1 MMQHGVPPA
10 RRAARCKRALY
21 IRRGHARWPCQ
32 LAMPGVR
39 GGRHVR
45 PRRLAPAPRGADA
58 PRCAAARNL
67 FAQVPTSPPPAS
79 PPAKGSCERVAPHV
93 ACCVL
98 RVACCVL
105 HLLVA
110 CCMLHVA
117 CCICVLHVAC
127 CVLHGCAASTRTCF
141 SRTSRR
147 SHAWRRCGA
156 LHRAVRDLLTDKSRE
171 GAAIAL
177 PLWLYAP
184 CAAAHTSARLKG

>member
-10 RRAARCKRALY
+10 RPAARCKRALY

-32 LAMPGVR
+32 LVMPGVR

-79 PPAKGSCERVAPHV
+79 PPAEGSCERVAPHV

-98 RVACCVL
+98 
-105 HLLVA
+105 
-110 CCMLHVA
+110 HVA
-117 CCICVLHVAC
+117 CCVLHVAC
-127 CVLHGCAASTRTCF
+127 CTAAQLRLAPAFLVQAVARTHGGGAARRT
-141 SRTSRR
+141 
-147 SHAWRRCGA
+147 G
-156 LHRAVRDLLTDKSRE
+156 AVRDLLNDKSE

>member
-79 PPAKGSCERVAPHV
+79 PPAEGSCERVAPHV
-93 ACCVL
+93 ACCML
-98 RVACCVL
+98 RVACG
-105 HLLVA
+105 
-110 CCMLHVA
+110 
-117 CCICVLHVAC
+117 I
-127 CVLHGCAASTRTCF
+127 LHGCAASTRTCF

-156 LHRAVRDLLTDKSRE
+156 PHRRRARPAKRQSTE

-177 PLWLYAP
+177 PLWLYTP
-184 CAAAHTSARLKG
+184 CAAASARLKGLTHTPPLPFPLPLPSPSRWRCAAV